1 MDRSYDV
8 LKNLMSQMGGVVVA
22 FSGGVDSTLLLGAAV
37 EALGQRALAVTGLSP
52 SYPET
57 ELNQARDLAK
67 ALGARHLAIPT
78 GEFEQLAY
86 RANPPNRCYF
96 CKKDLFEKLRDIAL
110 REGLQF
116 VIDGSNVDDLGDFRP
131 GREAAK
137 ELGVRSPFVELGLGK
152 SEIRLLSKELGLPN
166 WDRPSQA
173 CLASRIPY
181 GEEITIEKL
190 SRIERSEKALQA
202 LGFQQLRVRDYG
214 PLARIELSPDDL
226 DQALLSETRKQIVEE
241 CQNAGYAYVCLDLKG
256 YRSGAMNEAL
266 TRNERQ

>member
-1 MDRSYDV
+1 MDRSYDS

-52 SYPET
+52 TYPET
-57 ELNQARDLAK
+57 ELNRARDLAK
-67 ALGARHLAIPT
+67 ALGARHLTIST

-96 CKKDLFEKLRDIAL
+96 CKKDLFQRLRDIGL

-116 VIDGSNVDDLGDFRP
+116 VIDGSNVDGLGDFRP
-131 GREAAK
+131 GQEAAK

-152 SEIRLLSKELGLPN
+152 SEIRRLAKELGLPN

-173 CLASRIPY
+173 CLSSRIPY
-181 GEEITIEKL
+181 GEEITIDKL
-190 SRIERSEKALQA
+190 NRIERSEKALQA
-202 LGFQQLRVRDYG
+202 LGFDQLRVRDHG

-226 DQALLSETRKQIVEE
+226 DHALLSETRKQIVEE
-241 CQNAGYAYVCLDLKG
+241 CKSAGYAYVCLDLEG

-266 TRNERQ
+266 TRN